1 MNHILQNLNE
11 KQKEAVLTTKGPVL
25 IIAGAGSGKT
35 KALTHRIAYLIANGA
50 APETILAVTFTNK
63 AAEEMATRV
72 RALTNNRQLRRPPDG
87 VVGAPTRAS
96 EQTAHHT
103 PFIGTFHAFCVRVLR
118 QEATKLGF
126 AKNFSIF
133 DDDDSLSL
141 IKEVMKELDL
151 NPKQYPAGLIAH
163 AISSLKSEL
172 VTPDRY
178 EGKDSSEIFPKTLYA
193 IYDRY
198 QKNLKRAN
206 AFDFDDLILSVV
218 TLFQQHS
225 ETLLY
230 WQNRFRYIHVD
241 EYQDTNTAQYEL
253 IKLLAQ
259 KYGNIFVIGDD
270 AQSIYGFRNA
280 DFRNMLN
287 FEKDWPH
294 ARVIMLEEN
303 YRSTKRILEAAN
315 SVIQHNKD
323 QKEKKLWTQNDEGE
337 YIQTVTV
344 PNERSEA
351 KFITEEIQNLIASGR
366 NYNDMVIMYRTN
378 AQSRVIEEFLIDHA
392 VPYVIIGGVRF
403 YQRKEIKDL
412 LAYLRYALNPNDTF
426 SLKRIINVPSRGIG
440 NVTFLKYLNQSAISL
455 NEKGVV
461 KIKKFE
467 EECAEIK
474 KSLHESPASRVISF
488 MIKKIGYEQYLL
500 DSSPNAENRIEN
512 IKELIGLAKR
522 YDALLP
528 PAGIEKMLENIALFS
543 ENDERPAP
551 KQSVRLMTLHAAKG
565 LEFPVV
571 FIAGLEEGIFPHAK
585 SMFSPTDLEE
595 ERRLCY
601 VGITRAKEKLYLL
614 RAHRRSVFGD
624 TQANPASRF
633 LAEIPKKIMTSTNYG
648 TVHEDD
654 EGELFV
660 E

>member
-1 MNHILQNLNE
+1 MNHTLENLNE
-11 KQKEAVLTTKGPVL
+11 KQKEAVLTTEGPVL

-35 KALTHRIAYLIANGA
+35 KALTHRVAYLIAGGI

-63 AAEEMATRV
+63 AAEEMAMRV
-72 RALTNNRQLRRPPDG
+72 RTLTDNQQ
-87 VVGAPTRAS
+87 PTTHNS
-96 EQTAHHT
+96 

-151 NPKQYPAGLIAH
+151 NPKQYPAGLISH

-172 VTPDRY
+172 IMPDRY

-206 AFDFDDLILSVV
+206 AFDFDDLILFVV
-218 TLFQQHS
+218 MLFRQHP
-225 ETLLY
+225 EILLY
-230 WQNRFRYIHVD
+230 WQNRFHYIHVD

-253 IKLLAQ
+253 IKLMAQ

-287 FEKDWPH
+287 FEKDWPR

-303 YRSTKRILEAAN
+303 YRSTKRILDAAN
-315 SVIQHNKD
+315 SVIGHNKN
-323 QKEKKLWTQNDEGE
+323 QKEKKLWTENNEGD
-337 YIQTVTV
+337 YIQTITV

-351 KFITEEIQNLIASGR
+351 TFIAEEIQNCIASGKKH
-366 NYNDMVIMYRTN
+366 NDIVVMYRTN
-378 AQSRVIEEFLIDHA
+378 AQSRVIEELLIDRGI
-392 VPYVIIGGVRF
+392 PYVIIGGVRF

-426 SLKRIINVPSRGIG
+426 NLKRIINVPPRGIG
-440 NVTFLKYLNQSAISL
+440 NITFLKYLNQSAVSL
-455 NEKGVV
+455 KEKDAT
-461 KIKKFE
+461 KTKKFE

-474 KSLHESPASRVISF
+474 KALHELPASHAISF
-488 MIKKIGYEQYLL
+488 LIKKIGYEQYLL
-500 DSSPNAENRIEN
+500 DASANAENWVEN
-512 IKELIGLAKR
+512 IKELTGLAKR
-522 YDALLP
+522 YDRFP
-528 PAGIEKMLENIALFS
+528 SPAGIEKMLEDIALFS
-543 ENDERPAP
+543 EQDERPAP
-551 KQSVRLMTLHAAKG
+551 KQSVRLMTLHSAKG
-565 LEFPVV
+565 LEFPIV

-585 SMFSPTDLEE
+585 SMFSPADLEE

-614 RAHRRSVFGD
+614 RSRRRSVFGD
-624 TQANPASRF
+624 TQANSASRF
-633 LAEIPKKIMTSTNYG
+633 LNEIPKQLITSTNYG
-648 TVHEDD
+648 FGVGHEDD
-654 EGELFV
+654 EEDLFV